1 MKKSSMLFPFSVSFI
16 LVLAIVS
23 YAQQTIKIAIV
34 NGQRAFE
41 SCAEGKKIMNEAI
54 NEAKK
59 IKTQEQESGQ
69 KILPSIQR
77 VREEMIDIVNLIAKE
92 KGYDFVFD
100 VSASGPVFLSSAIDI
115 TDFDITDEL
124 VRRYDASKAG
134 TASVEKQSLLL
145 SPGEKSIVDEVVNK
159 GPGSRFTIKDLAGPQ
174 NPDLVPV
181 SFGGPPPGSSVL
193 LMEEDENTGKVERS
207 SNIVTFSPSAGGFAG
222 NVPTIK
228 DLSKGSVVRFKGKV
242 PVERYTF
249 EGDRANPLSFVVIP
263 GQVLVYLG
271 GRGSVTSSDGKMT
284 KLPPDGTK

>member
-115 TDFDITDEL
+115 TDFDIIEVTHAHTTL
-124 VRRYDASKAG
+124 VSC
-134 TASVEKQSLLL
+134 SHL
-145 SPGEKSIVDEVVNK
+145 SDIVPE
-159 GPGSRFTIKDLAGPQ
+159 
-174 NPDLVPV
+174 
-181 SFGGPPPGSSVL
+181 PP
-193 LMEEDENTGKVERS
+193 K
-207 SNIVTFSPSAGGFAG
+207 
-222 NVPTIK
+222 
-228 DLSKGSVVRFKGKV
+228 
-242 PVERYTF
+242 
-249 EGDRANPLSFVVIP
+249 
-263 GQVLVYLG
+263 
-271 GRGSVTSSDGKMT
+271 
-284 KLPPDGTK
+284 